1 MWGLFIHFFSD
12 VLTSLI
18 VLGVG
23 LAYHYETDNHWYKT
37 CCRSSHRRRS
47 CQFGISMHC
56 YWTILGWSTMPTQQP
71 ALSVY

>member
-23 LAYHYETDNHWYKT
+23 LAYHFDPNNTWYVHIWFT
-37 CCRSSHRRRS
+37 
-47 CQFGISMHC
+47 FLTEVNAC
-56 YWTILGWSTMPTQQP
+56 YPFVALGLVVNTVFIIRTTVFAS
-71 ALSVY
+71 AY